1 MTNNKCMHHY
11 MHHIAKSNKDVLKSA
26 VKIVTF
32 NGKNMHDAK
41 CASIIDEKSKIIE

>member
-1 MTNNKCMHHY
+1 MTNNKCIHHY

-32 NGKNMHDAK
+32 NGK
-41 CASIIDEKSKIIE
+41 KICTMRNVQISSMRNQRL

>member
-1 MTNNKCMHHY
+1 MTNNKCIHHY

-32 NGKNMHDAK
+32 NGKKYARCEMCKYHR
-41 CASIIDEKSKIIE
+41 